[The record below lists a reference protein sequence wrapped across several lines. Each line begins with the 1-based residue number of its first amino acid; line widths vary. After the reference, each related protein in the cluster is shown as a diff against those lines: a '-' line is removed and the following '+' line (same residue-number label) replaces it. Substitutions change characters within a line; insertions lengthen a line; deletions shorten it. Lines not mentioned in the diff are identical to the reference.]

1 MAHEPFPPQKTCLLP
16 ADSGRAVAVV
26 IERHICSCCAGEGPD
41 PGRDADC
48 RAAAR
53 GGTTV
58 PGWLPWLAS
67 CVTRTCGSCAVMSSP
82 ASTSVAVAGRSA
94 ARQVP
99 VEQLRDQGRLPG
111 LRPDRGRIAGAGQGA
126 RPQPDV
132 TAAPHPLGNQRAHVG
147 VQRGRS
153 KERRA
158 GRQIVTDVFGVPS
171 TVINDRRR
179 TSS

>member
-1 MAHEPFPPQKTCLLP
+1 MSRSRRRRLASSLRTAASPSRWSSSATCAH
-16 ADSGRAVAVV
+16 AVLVSV
-26 IERHICSCCAGEGPD
+26 G
-41 PGRDADC
+41 PGRDADR

-53 GGTTV
+53 GGTAA

-82 ASTSVAVAGRSA
+82 ASRSIAVAGRSA

-111 LRPDRGRIAGAGQGA
+111 LHPDRGRIARAGQA
-126 RPQPDV
+126 RPQPGL
-132 TAAPHPLGNQRAHVG
+132 TAARIARQPACARRCSTRAEQRATC
-147 VQRGRS
+147 
-153 KERRA
+153 

-171 TVINDRRR
+171 TSINDRRR

>member
-26 IERHICSCCAGEGPD
+26 IERHMCSCCAGEGPD

-53 GGTTV
+53 GGKTV

-82 ASTSVAVAGRSA
+82 ASRSVAVAGRSA
-94 ARQVP
+94 ARRVP
-99 VEQLRDQGRLPG
+99 AGQLRDRSRLPG

-126 RPQPDV
+126 RPQPGV
-132 TAAPHPLGNQRAHVG
+132 TAAPHRLGNQCAHVG

-171 TVINDRRR
+171 TLINDRRR